1 MRGSTALA
9 WLSLVFAL
17 AGCSSEYPMAP
28 VRGRV
33 TSQGQPVTGGQI
45 MFAPQAVAGSKTGSY
60 PGKAAFGPIDK
71 DGTYELGTHGDKDGA
86 VIGRHEV
93 SYLPATTEGDENE
106 DRPAAF
112 IISQQDIQKEVSSG
126 KNEIN
131 FELIANP
138 AAKGW
143 KPRPP
148 GK

>member
-1 MRGSTALA
+1 
-9 WLSLVFAL
+9 
-17 AGCSSEYPMAP
+17 MAP

-33 TSQGQPVTGGQI
+33 TAQGQPVTEGQI
-45 MFAPQAVAGSKTGSY
+45 MFAPVADAKTGAY
-60 PGKAAFGPIDK
+60 PGKAAFGQIDK
-71 DGTYELGTHGDKDGA
+71 DGKFELSTNGDKDGA

-93 SYLPATTEGDENE
+93 TYLPVPSQAEEDE

-112 IISQQDIQKEVSSG
+112 IVSQQDTQKEVTTG

-148 GK
+148 SK